1 MKLNPDKCNL
11 LVSRKKCECNWAK
24 TGDDKI
30 WDSNEVILLGQAI
43 YNEFNFHSQITN
55 ICC

>member
-11 LVSRKKCECNWAK
+11 LVSRKKYECNWAK

-30 WDSNEVILLGQAI
+30 WNSNEVILLGQAI
-43 YNEFNFHSQITN
+43 YNEFNFHSHITN